1 MPHAAYRI
9 PHERMGKM
17 NKKILIFLLL
27 ILFTMSLSAA
37 EGRKKKMKIV
47 STAFK
52 HEALIP
58 AKYTCDGANVSP
70 ELNWSGAPENTKS
83 YVIICDDPD
92 APAGT
97 WVHWVVFDID
107 PAVTKLAEGMEKG
120 YEVKGVAKQGVTS
133 FIAPGYGGPCPP
145 SGTHRYYFK
154 IYALDIATLNL
165 DPKKATKK
173 EVLAAI
179 DGHVIGQGELMGR
192 YARAK

>member
-1 MPHAAYRI
+1 MLK
-9 PHERMGKM
+9 KM
-17 NKKILIFLLL
+17 MIVIIIF
-27 ILFTMSLSAA
+27 LSAA
-37 EGRKKKMKIV
+37 VVFAAGERKKKMKV
-47 STAFK
+47 TSPAFK

-70 ELNWSGAPENTKS
+70 EISWSGAPENTKS

-97 WVHWVVFDID
+97 WVHWVVYDID
-107 PAVTKLAEGMEKG
+107 PAVTKLAEDMEKG

-154 IYALDIATLNL
+154 VYALDIATLGL
-165 DPKKATKK
+165 DPKKSSKK
-173 EVLAAI
+173 EVLAEMQV
-179 DGHVIGQGELMGR
+179 HVIGQGELMGK